1 MISNNLVYY
10 LRVLVD
16 GNHFVAATKLSV
28 AISGNKVNRQGGS
41 HMLCNDMT
49 TVLFRKKNRKNLK
62 NFFDD
67 YAWPDN
73 NNIMVKIRMSLTSV
87 KRLIVDLQ

>member
-1 MISNNLVYY
+1 M
-10 LRVLVD
+10 
-16 GNHFVAATKLSV
+16 AATKLSV
-28 AISGNKVNRQGGS
+28 AISGNKVHRQGGS

-49 TVLFRKKNRKNLK
+49 SVLFRKKNLK

-67 YAWPDN
+67 YAWPEN

-87 KRLIVDLQ
+87 NRLIVDLE

>member
-1 MISNNLVYY
+1 M
-10 LRVLVD
+10 
-16 GNHFVAATKLSV
+16 AAIKLGV

-49 TVLFRKKNRKNLK
+49 SVLFRKKNSKNLK
-62 NFFDD
+62 NFFDY

-73 NNIMVKIRMSLTSV
+73 NNIMVKTRMSLTFI
-87 KRLIVDLQ
+87 KRLIADLE